1 MAAYSYIALDEKGRK
16 KKGVLESDTP
26 RQARQQLR
34 QQALKP
40 LDVKLVKS
48 NNSQKKTGSLFT
60 FAPTLSASEL
70 SLLTRQLATLIRAS
84 LPLEE
89 SLQAV
94 ANQSESQKIKMVL
107 IAIRS
112 DILTGK
118 SLALSLE
125 TFPRVFKKD
134 FIATVAAG
142 EQSGDLAVVFER
154 LADHVERSQ
163 QLRQKILGAL
173 LYPIILSFVAILV
186 VVGLLTYVVPQII
199 HVFDSM
205 DQDLPALTQNL
216 IFISELLQT
225 QGHFILLAIIALIA
239 LIISLLKKPAI
250 KERWHLILLKI
261 PLISPLIRTLNS
273 ARLCRT
279 LSTLLVS
286 GVPMLEA
293 LKIASKVV
301 TNVPMANTIEQAIQ
315 DIREGSSL
323 SRALRKGIGFPPL
336 TIHLIASGE
345 SSGQIDAMLEKAAET
360 QERELAGWITSFL
373 TLLEPLLLLTMG
385 GVVLTIVLA
394 IMMPIFN
401 LNDLAG

>member
-1 MAAYSYIALDEKGRK
+1 MAAFSYVALDKRGRK
-16 KKGVLESDTP
+16 KKGILESDTA

-34 QQALKP
+34 GQDLKP
-40 LDVKLVKS
+40 IEINAVKS
-48 NNSQKKTGSLFT
+48 QANKKQKNSLLS
-60 FAPTLSASEL
+60 PTLRASEL
-70 SLLTRQLATLIRAS
+70 SLLTRQLATLVRAA

-94 ANQSESQKIKMVL
+94 AQQSESQKINLVL
-107 IAIRS
+107 MAIRS
-112 DILTGK
+112 EVLTGK
-118 SLALSLE
+118 PLASAME
-125 TFPRVFKKD
+125 SFPRIFRKD

-163 QLRQKILGAL
+163 QLKQKILGAL
-173 LYPIILSFVAILV
+173 LYPIILCFIAIFV

-205 DQDLPALTQNL
+205 SQDLPPLTKNL
-216 IFISELLQT
+216 IALSELLQNH
-225 QGHFILLAIIALIA
+225 GLLIGLGIALFCSFIFF
-239 LIISLLKKPAI
+239 LLQKPAI
-250 KERWHLILLKI
+250 KRKWHLFLLKV

-286 GVPMLEA
+286 GVPMLNA
-293 LKIASKVV
+293 LSIASKVV
-301 TNVPMANTIEQAIQ
+301 TNIPMSDTIHQATQ
-315 DIREGSSL
+315 QIREGSSL
-323 SRALRKGIGFPPL
+323 SHALKKGIGFPPL

-360 QERELAGWITSFL
+360 QERELEGWISSFL
-373 TLLEPLLLLTMG
+373 TLLEPLLLLSMG
-385 GVVLTIVLA
+385 GIVLTIVLA
-394 IMMPIFN
+394 IMLPIFN
-401 LNDLAG
+401 LNQLAG